1 MQKFLSG
8 VGMGMI
14 AGACLGLAASS
25 LATDAEKRRARRKV
39 TQAAKGL
46 STAAS
51 DLKNMMWP

>member
-39 TQAAKGL
+39 TQRQR
-46 STAAS
+46 
-51 DLKNMMWP
+51 DFRPRPPI